1 MKTQFQFIKLVF
13 TGIVTFFIA
22 GNLPAQELDQIK
34 SIVESRHYVFVA
46 QTAQPM
52 RGGTRQLTSGYELRV
67 AGDTITSYLPYFG
80 RAYVAPFDP
89 SEGGIK
95 FTAVKAN
102 YQMKPARNGGWNIQI
117 KPADAGD
124 VRQLTLSIS
133 SKGFASLQV
142 ISTNRQDI
150 SFNGYIKT
158 IETP

>member
-1 MKTQFQFIKLVF
+1 MKTQFQFIKPVF
-13 TGIVTFFIA
+13 TGILTFFIA

-52 RGGTRQLTSGYELRV
+52 RGGTRQLTSRYELRV

-95 FTAVKAN
+95 FIAVKAN
-102 YQMKPARNGGWNIQI
+102 YLMKPARNEGWNIQI